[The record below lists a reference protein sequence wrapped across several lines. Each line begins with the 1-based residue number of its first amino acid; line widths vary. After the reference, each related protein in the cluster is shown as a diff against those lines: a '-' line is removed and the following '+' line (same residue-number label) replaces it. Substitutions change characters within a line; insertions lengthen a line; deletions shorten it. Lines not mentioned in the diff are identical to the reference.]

1 MEAHPLPDILWYHV
15 DTKLKNSDRIK
26 MVRKSTS
33 KDVHILSLEI
43 RDPTIEDGGAYR
55 CNAVNLYGESNAN
68 IALNFQGKS
77 LSTVHVLLHD
87 SLYTYINTHLHAH
100 VLVFKVLNYRIRY
113 N

>member
-1 MEAHPLPDILWYHV
+1 MECILEAHPLPDILWYHV

-33 KDVHILSLEI
+33 KDVHILSLQI
-43 RDPTIEDGGAYR
+43 HDPTIEDGGAYR

-77 LSTVHVLLHD
+77 LS
-87 SLYTYINTHLHAH
+87 
-100 VLVFKVLNYRIRY
+100 YRSRT
-113 N
+113 